1 MFDEVKYDYNWCIH
15 SEGQGVQDAAK
26 DWAKGKMRHAPT

>member
-1 MFDEVKYDYNWCIH
+1 MITNACIY
-15 SEGQGVQDAAK
+15 SEGQGVKDAAK